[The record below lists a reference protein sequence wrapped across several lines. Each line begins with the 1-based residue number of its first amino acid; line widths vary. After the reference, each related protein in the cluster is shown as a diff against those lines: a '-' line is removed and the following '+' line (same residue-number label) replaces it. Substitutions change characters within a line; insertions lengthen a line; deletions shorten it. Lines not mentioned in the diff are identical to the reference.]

1 LTVNKIAVIISKEWT
16 EVFKNRVV
24 IFTILVVP
32 LVFTLLPLVTIRALD
47 RLAGIGDAVALPGPI
62 ARVCG
67 SATGIECIQIYLV
80 NQFTILFL
88 MSPLVI
94 PVAIAAYGI
103 VGEKITRSL
112 EPLLATPIT
121 TLELFVGKS
130 LAALIPAIL
139 ATWLGYGVFVI
150 GARVS
155 TTSEALFARVVSPVA
170 LLTIGL
176 VGPEM
181 ALAGVNLT
189 AIVSSRVS
197 DPRTAEQV
205 SIVLILPL
213 LALFFAQVGGVIL
226 IDTRLLLLVAGMLAL
241 LDVAL
246 ILVGARV
253 FRRETILTRWS

>member
-1 LTVNKIAVIISKEWT
+1 VNKIAVIVGKEWT

-24 IFTILVVP
+24 VFTILVVP
-32 LVFTLLPLVTIRALD
+32 LAFTILPLVTIRVLD
-47 RLAGIGDAVALPGPI
+47 SISGMGDAVALPESI
-62 ARVCG
+62 SRVCG
-67 SATGIECIQIYLV
+67 SATGIECVQVYVV
-80 NQFTILFL
+80 NQFMILFL
-88 MSPLVI
+88 MTPLVI

-121 TLELFVGKS
+121 TLQLFVGKS
-130 LAALIPAIL
+130 LAALIPAVL
-139 ATWLGYGVFVI
+139 ATWLGYAVFVV
-150 GARVS
+150 GARLS
-155 TTSEALFARVVSPVA
+155 TTSDVLFARVVSPVA
-170 LLTIGL
+170 LLTVGL
-176 VGPEM
+176 VGPVM

-226 IDTRLLLLVAGMLAL
+226 IDTRLLLLVTAALAL
-241 LDVAL
+241 LDLAL
-246 ILVGARV
+246 VLVGVQV
-253 FRRETILTRWS
+253 FRRETILTRWR